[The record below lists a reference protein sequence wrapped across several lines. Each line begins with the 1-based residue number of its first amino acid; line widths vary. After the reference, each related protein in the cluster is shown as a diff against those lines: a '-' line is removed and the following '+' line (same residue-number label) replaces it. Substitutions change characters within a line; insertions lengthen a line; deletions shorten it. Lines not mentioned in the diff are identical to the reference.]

1 MSERAQAQL
10 RALKEAAQLLF
21 VQERYAECA
30 EVHSRILRMVPKDPN
45 ARVRHAEI
53 CRRTGDRQAA
63 IASYRMAAE
72 LLLAQGC
79 EARARASLRAAL
91 ELDPR
96 DPVLLSDFTR
106 MGQASLPPSTALED
120 ERLYSHAAGLV
131 TVSEAPVTVAPRT
144 PDARVKTP
152 PPPPPPFVLRAA
164 EETRVSGPL
173 PSAPA
178 IAPVKVK
185 PPGPATR
192 APVPSA
198 PTMPS
203 SFPPRGAVAPRQVE
217 APREIAVPVVRG
229 TLVAAR
235 DTTAPRT
242 GVLPTPSQAPRATTI
257 APLSPAQASTATMRA
272 AVSPTQAPH
281 ATASTS
287 LSPAQAPRATTIAP
301 LSPAQTLHATAS
313 APRPPAQAP
322 RTTTIAPM
330 SPAQAAT
337 ATMSAAVSPAQ
348 APRTTT
354 IASLSPAQA
363 ATATMSAAV
372 SPAQAPRATTIAPL
386 SPAQTLHA
394 TGSVPL
400 SLAQAP
406 RTTASA
412 SLSPAQAPHAT
423 ASALRSPAQALH
435 ATASPPLSRATVLH
449 TTASASMSPAQALHT
464 TVSASAPVPRET
476 PKVEVSAS
484 LWTTGGPVTVT
495 PVATYRPELRWL
507 SPNSVAMRVSPQ
519 SHWVIIRA
527 EGPLSLS
534 RAESLPLPPRDVA
547 SHPRDEPIADGT
559 PLIAH

>member
-63 IASYRMAAE
+63 IASYRTAAE

-131 TVSEAPVTVAPRT
+131 TVSDAPVTVAPRT

-235 DTTAPRT
+235 DTTVPLT
-242 GVLPTPSQAPRATTI
+242 GVLPTPAQAPRATTI
-257 APLSPAQASTATMRA
+257 APLSPAQASTTTMRA

-301 LSPAQTLHATAS
+301 LSPAQTLPATAS

-322 RTTTIAPM
+322 RTTTIAPL
-330 SPAQAAT
+330 
-337 ATMSAAVSPAQ
+337 SPAQ

-354 IASLSPAQA
+354 IAP
-363 ATATMSAAV
+363 
-372 SPAQAPRATTIAPL
+372 
-386 SPAQTLHA
+386 
-394 TGSVPL
+394 
-400 SLAQAP
+400 
-406 RTTASA
+406 
-412 SLSPAQAPHAT
+412 LSPAQAPHAT

-534 RAESLPLPPRDVA
+534 RAEALPLPPRDVA
-547 SHPRDEPIADGT
+547 SHPRDEPLSDST

>member
-63 IASYRMAAE
+63 IASYRTAAE

-131 TVSEAPVTVAPRT
+131 TVSEAPVAVAPRAT
-144 PDARVKTP
+144 DARVKTP

-164 EETRVSGPL
+164 EETRVPGPL

-235 DTTAPRT
+235 DTTALRT
-242 GVLPTPSQAPRATTI
+242 GVTPTPAQAPRATTI
-257 APLSPAQASTATMRA
+257 APLSPAQASTAT
-272 AVSPTQAPH
+272 
-281 ATASTS
+281 
-287 LSPAQAPRATTIAP
+287 
-301 LSPAQTLHATAS
+301 AS
-313 APRPPAQAP
+313 APRAPAQTP
-322 RTTTIAPM
+322 RTTTIAPL

-354 IASLSPAQA
+354 IAPLSPAQA
-363 ATATMSAAV
+363 LHTTGSV
-372 SPAQAPRATTIAPL
+372 PLSPAQAPRATTIAPL
-386 SPAQTLHA
+386 SPAQALHT

-400 SLAQAP
+400 SPAQAP
-406 RTTASA
+406 RTTTIAP
-412 SLSPAQAPHAT
+412 LSPAQAAT
-423 ASALRSPAQALH
+423 ATANALRSPAQALH

-534 RAESLPLPPRDVA
+534 RAESLPLPPRDVS
-547 SHPRDEPIADGT
+547 SHPRDEPISDTT